1 MDRRQFLSSSANIAS
16 IASIASIS
24 AVAPQLAWAQSSGT
38 ALQKNY
44 QRFHSALANNPQ
56 LEVYRSVTGEL
67 AGEARIE
74 GKLPSDLSGSFYR
87 NGPGRFDLAGERY
100 SHWFDGD
107 GFAQCWQIQDGKVSH
122 RGKFVQTQK
131 LLQEDRAGKFLY
143 PGFGTHLARAPVKNS
158 DTVNAANTNLLPF
171 NGGLYA
177 LWEGGSA
184 TELDPATLATRGIK
198 TWREDLAAMPFSAHP
213 KIDPNGELWN
223 FGAMPG
229 ADKMAIYRL
238 DQAGKVAQFGV
249 LDIPKMAMVHDFAI
263 SAANLIFLIA
273 PYDMRRQA
281 ESSLADMHHWA
292 GSGPQARGLRAVVVA
307 KADLS
312 IRQIFE
318 LPPAMVFH
326 LGNAFDD
333 GMTTRLDA
341 CLTEEGDVMQS
352 VSAPMRGEIRLG
364 NESRSFAAQIKLD
377 YRSKQGSVTRL
388 FGASEFPRVMPQVVA
403 KRHRKL
409 ALLSSSKPGDVNFDT
424 VAIVDT
430 DSGNA
435 DQYQF
440 GSDWQVEEHILMPRK
455 NARSETDG
463 YLLGVAQHLT
473 TKQTVLA
480 VFDAAKVAAGPL
492 ALAHLAYRAPICFHG
507 NFSAA

>member
-1 MDRRQFLSSSANIAS
+1 MNRRNFLSQGAGLAGLSF
-16 IASIASIS
+16 
-24 AVAPQLAWAQSSGT
+24 APHLVWAQSSDT
-38 ALQKNY
+38 VLQENY
-44 QRFHSALANNPQ
+44 QRFHSALAKQPQ

-67 AGEARIE
+67 AGEAQIV
-74 GKLPSDLSGSFYR
+74 GKLPSDLSGRFYR

-122 RGKFVQTQK
+122 QGKFIQTQK
-131 LLQEDRAGKFLY
+131 LQNEERVGKFLY
-143 PGFGTHLARAPVKNS
+143 PAFGTHLARAQVKNS
-158 DTVNAANTNLLPF
+158 DSVNSANTNLLPV
-171 NGGLYA
+171 NGSLYA

-198 TWREDLAAMPFSAHP
+198 AWREDLAAMPFSAHP
-213 KIDPNGELWN
+213 KIAANGELWN

-229 ADKMAIYRL
+229 ADKMALYRL
-238 DQAGKVAQFGV
+238 DQSGKVAQFGL
-249 LDIPKMAMVHDFAI
+249 LDIPKLAMVHDFAI
-263 SAANLIFLIA
+263 SAAHLIFLIA
-273 PYDMRRQA
+273 PYDVQRQA
-281 ESSLADMHHWA
+281 HSSLLEMHHWA

-341 CLTEEGDVMQS
+341 CLISEGDVLQAL
-352 VSAPMRGEIRLG
+352 SAPMRGETRLAKQD
-364 NESRSFAAQIKLD
+364 RSFAAQITLD

-388 FGASEFPRVMPQVVA
+388 FGASDFPRVMPQVVA

-409 ALLSSSKPGDVNFDT
+409 ALLSSSKLGDAKFDA
-424 VAIVDT
+424 VAVVDT
-430 DSGNA
+430 DSGKV
-435 DQYQF
+435 DQYSF
-440 GSDWQVEEHILMPRK
+440 GSDWQVEEHILVPRK

-463 YLLGVAQHLT
+463 YLLGVAQHLIA
-473 TKQTVLA
+473 KQTVLV
-480 VFDAAKVAAGPL
+480 VFDAAKIAAGPI
-492 ALAHLAYRAPICFHG
+492 AQARLAYRAPICFHG
-507 NFSAA
+507 NFLAA